1 MTDNLKSR
9 LTSKKVLLPTAIAAA
24 LVAGAFVLGT
34 NHNNAQIEACN
45 TGNDDEACEYVLSL
59 NPKDHYKSKIDTKV
73 LARRDERIAAAAEKE
88 REAKAKKVARLAAIE
103 ADTKKRNAKILADQ
117 KAAAAERAAA
127 GKWSYNT
134 YTDDAT
140 GRPSKTASLTS
151 ENSMQFDFPY
161 GGIQYGRFTVR
172 NHPRHGVDAYL
183 KIDKGQLLCNS
194 YNNPTVL
201 IRFDNGAASSYGCTS
216 AADHSSD
223 IVFIES
229 VARLED
235 RMRTAQKMYLT
246 VSVYGE
252 GSRTWEFDVKGYN
265 KNKI

>member
-9 LTSKKVLLPTAIAAA
+9 FTSKKVLLPTAIAAA
-24 LVAGAFVLGT
+24 LVAGTFVLGT

-59 NPKDHYKSKIDTKV
+59 NPKDSYKSKLDPKV

-88 REAKAKKVARLAAIE
+88 REAEAMAEADRVAAREAADARLAE
-103 ADTKKRNAKILADQ
+103 QKRQREK
-117 KAAAAERAAA
+117 AAAERAAA

-172 NHPRHGVDAYL
+172 NHPRYGVDAYL

-229 VARLED
+229 VGRLED